1 MSSSGRNA
9 EASTIEHE
17 QNGFKVSG
25 AFKPGKPELSGAKPL
40 IVLIHG
46 AGTNA
51 AYFDNP
57 FHSLEQGFDGER
69 IPAVYNS
76 RGFDVLNINRAGYG
90 GNPIPDT
97 KKPILDSIP
106 VYASLIKKAYEAFSN
121 GEYGIILIGHSLGG
135 CVSLALAAFHDEL
148 PILGVSAF
156 GAIPTKDHPTML
168 IPILKADPQNP
179 RFVIAPT
186 PESTAAFMGP
196 PDVVDKAVLEH
207 PSMLTIFES
216 GPKSELLEWFD
227 DAWYDRFVNEVAPGI
242 RVPLQYLSAE
252 YELGWRS
259 IEAGQPI
266 FDRAASLFTNAPRK
280 DARLLPGGG
289 HDFEFGKNA
298 WLLQAARDSFVDSL
312 VAPRPAISDPAAF
325 SKIPLLD
332 FALSKDALTKP
343 SFLEEL
349 RRAIVNVG
357 FFYIQNTTVSPAT
370 EAALIRKGIELL
382 ELPLEEKLKIEMANS
397 KHFLGYARLGN
408 EITALKPDY
417 REQFDFATEAPAPGP
432 DEPVWKNLRGPNQW
446 PEESVVP
453 GFRATVE
460 SYMSEIDTF
469 SRHLSTLV
477 AEALDLP
484 ADAFDQFF
492 ETPAHNKLKLVK
504 YPAPTSDAESQGVG
518 SHKDGSFLTFLLQA
532 TKHAGLE
539 IQNKNGDW
547 IQAKPI
553 PGTLVINIGRSLQA
567 LTGGVCTATTH
578 RVNLSPENFVGE
590 DGKSLGPRYSFP
602 VFQGVRTDMDKD
614 AIDLVIPQ
622 HIKDLVMDEKV
633 RTDAEATFDKMFGDS
648 TREAIFISR
657 VTSHQDVGARW
668 YPDILE
674 KALKAQRDFVARG

>member
-1 MSSSGRNA
+1 MSDSGGNTDG
-9 EASTIEHE
+9 SVIEHE
-17 QNGFKVSG
+17 HNGIKVNG
-25 AFKPGKPELSGAKPL
+25 VFKPGKAEPSGAKPL

-46 AGTNA
+46 GGTNA
-51 AYFDNP
+51 TYFDNP
-57 FHSLEQGFDGER
+57 LHSL
-69 IPAVYNS
+69 PAVYNS
-76 RGFDVLNINRAGYG
+76 QGFDVLNINRAGYG

-97 KKPILDSIP
+97 KKPLLDSIS
-106 VYASLIKKAYEAFSN
+106 VYASLIKEACKTFSS
-121 GEYGIILIGHSLGG
+121 GQHGIILIGHSLGG
-135 CVSLALAAFHDEL
+135 CLSLALAAFHDEL
-148 PILGVSAF
+148 PILGVSAC
-156 GAIPTKDHPTML
+156 GAIPTKEHPAML
-168 IPILKADPQNP
+168 IPLLKADPQNP

-196 PDVVDKAVLEH
+196 PEVIDEAVLKH
-207 PSMLTIFES
+207 PSMLTIFEP

-227 DAWYDRFVNEVAPGI
+227 DAWYDRFVNEVAPGV
-242 RVPLQYLSAE
+242 RVPLQYLAAE

-259 IEAGQPI
+259 IEAGQLI
-266 FDRAASLFTNAPRK
+266 FDHAASLFTNAPRK
-280 DARLLPGGG
+280 EARLLPGGG
-289 HDFEFGKNA
+289 HDFEFSKNA
-298 WLLQAARDSFVDSL
+298 WLLQAARDSFIDSL
-312 VAPRPAISDPAAF
+312 ILPRPANSDPAAF

-332 FALSKDALTKP
+332 FALSKDPLTKP

-349 RRAIVNVG
+349 RRAVVNIG
-357 FFYIQNTTVSPAT
+357 FFYIQNTTVTPAT
-370 EAALIRKGIELL
+370 EAALVKKGIELL
-382 ELPLEEKLKIEMANS
+382 ELPLVEKLKIEMANS

-446 PEESVVP
+446 PDESAIP
-453 GFRATVE
+453 GFRSTVE

-469 SRHLSTLV
+469 SRQLSSLV

-484 ADAFDQFF
+484 PEAFEQFF

-504 YPAPTSDAESQGVG
+504 YPAPTSDAQSQGVG

-532 TKHAGLE
+532 TKHTGLE

-547 IQAKPI
+547 VQAQPI

-578 RVNLSPENFVGE
+578 RVSLSPENFVGE
-590 DGKSLGPRYSFP
+590 DGEPLGPRYSFP
-602 VFQGVRTDMDKD
+602 IFQGVKTDLDKD

-622 HIKDLVMDEKV
+622 HIKDLVKDEKV

-668 YPDILE
+668 YPDVLE
-674 KALKAQRDFVARG
+674 KALKAQREFVAKA